1 MELLKALGVAY
12 ITFSTIMFTLFLIG
26 LIRNLRKVLSNE
38 EKVKKGTD
46 VLSKMRLVYIEQV
59 GDAVYMYDKL
69 TNNFLLQATS
79 KDELWNKAKEQ
90 YPNLKFFETTKEAD
104 FSKDTE

>member
-1 MELLKALGVAY
+1 MELLKTLGVAY
-12 ITFSTIMFTLFLIG
+12 VTISTICFTLFLIG
-26 LIRNLRKVLSNE
+26 LFRNLRKVLSSE
-38 EKVKKGTD
+38 EQVKKGTN
-46 VLSKMRLVYIEQV
+46 VLSKMRLVYVEQV

-79 KDELWNKAKEQ
+79 KEELWSKAETQ
-90 YPNLKFFETTKEAD
+90 FPNLRFFETTKEAD

>member
-1 MELLKALGVAY
+1 METLKALGVAY

-26 LIRNLRKVLSNE
+26 LIRNLRKVLADQQD
-38 EKVKKGTD
+38 VKKGAD
-46 VLSKMRLVYIEQV
+46 VLNKMRLVYVEQV

-69 TNNFLLQATS
+69 TNNFLLQATT

-104 FSKDTE
+104 FSKDVE